1 MVKVVSFINKFKG
14 SSYMKDLQLRTFESP
29 LDFMEKFFGLFKGPT
44 FISTFYKTDRKFA
57 EQILLTVAMKNNCHG

>member
-1 MVKVVSFINKFKG
+1 
-14 SSYMKDLQLRTFESP
+14 MKSTKLRTFASP
-29 LDFMEKFFGLFKGPT
+29 LDFIGKFFGLFKGPT